1 MVYNTWIIS
10 NNIVY
15 LWFIIPE
22 SDQIIVHDHQP
33 LLVGISKNLSISI

>member
-33 LLVGISKNLSISI
+33 LLVGISKNLRLSI